1 MSTEPSI
8 FVQIPAYRDLECIP
22 TIVNMLTQAAIP
34 QRVHIGVC
42 WQYKQNEESD
52 LLEIPD
58 EYTKQVRYVS
68 FPVDQSKGVTWAR
81 NQAQQL
87 YNGED
92 YTLMID
98 SHMRFVS
105 GWDELLITQLKACD
119 SKKPVLTY
127 HPSAYTPPDK
137 LEKNPKLTILRADYP
152 NAAGEIRLRGEV
164 LDIAPSTPLH
174 GAFASPALLFA
185 SAKLLDE
192 VPSDPYLYFEQE
204 EICFSARLFTQGWDV
219 FHPCVPVAY
228 HLYEDVANSLPR
240 AKHWNDCTDWQYLN
254 KIASARRGHLFGHTT
269 KTPEALEKIKRFGL
283 GKKRSL
289 KEYEKFSGIDFSNFM
304 PYPRALNGEFIT
316 NLTKY
321 RITPINIVKK
331 PTDVAISK
339 KNTPIYTRFADIPI
353 SNFKP
358 SSTDILKLP
367 NFHPAGLYI
376 NDTPPT
382 PKIITDGVPNGV
394 LVIENYA
401 SPALCRYLIDYCER
415 TSGTKLQVVDADKS
429 SADKIIAVD
438 TERRITES
446 VSINGVAAEI
456 LGIFLDV
463 YVHRLAPYFGVKF
476 EWFERPQILRY
487 RTGGRYDPHADSEQ
501 LEVNS
506 NKWVRVQDRDISVLL
521 YLNEDYEGGAISFD
535 NLDFSLQPKS
545 GMLLAF
551 PSDHR
556 YLHTAHPTTKGTRY
570 VIVSWAS
577 TIGTARVMA
586 RHPYAATLLN
596 LSE

>member
-8 FVQIPAYRDLECIP
+8 FVQIPAYRDSECIP

-34 QRVHIGVC
+34 QRVSVGVC
-42 WQYKQNEESD
+42 WQYAPDEESD
-52 LLEIPD
+52 LLEIPE

-68 FPVDQSKGVTWAR
+68 FPIDQSKGVTWAR
-81 NQAQQL
+81 NQAQQM
-87 YNGED
+87 YNGEN

-105 GWDELLITQLKACD
+105 GWDEILIKQLKDCD
-119 SKKPVLTY
+119 SKKPVITY
-127 HPSAYTPPDK
+127 HPSAYTPPNK
-137 LEKNPKLTILRADYP
+137 LEKNPRVTILCPNYP

-164 LDIAPSTPLH
+164 LDVTPPKPLR

-185 SAKLLDE
+185 AAKLLNE

-204 EICFSARLFTQGWDV
+204 EICFSARLFTHGWDV
-219 FHPCVPVAY
+219 FHPCIPIAY
-228 HLYEDVANSLPR
+228 HLYEDAINSIPR
-240 AKHWNDCTDWQYLN
+240 HKHWNDSADWQHLN
-254 KIASARRGHLFGHTT
+254 KIAVARRGHLFGHTT
-269 KTPEALEKIKRFGL
+269 KAPEALEKIKQFSL
-283 GKKRSL
+283 GKNRSL
-289 KEYEKFSGIDFSNFM
+289 KEYEKFCGIDFSNFT
-304 PYPRALNGEFIT
+304 PSPRALNGEFVT
-316 NLTKY
+316 NLEKY
-321 RITPINIVKK
+321 RSTPINIVRK
-331 PTDVAISK
+331 PTDTTAIK
-339 KNTPIYTRFADIPI
+339 KNAPIYTRFANIPA
-353 SNFKP
+353 SDFKP
-358 SSTDILKLP
+358 ANPDILKLP
-367 NFHPAGLYI
+367 IFHPAGI
-376 NDTPPT
+376 DVNERPA
-382 PKIITDGVPNGV
+382 PKVITDGIPSGV

-429 SADKIIAVD
+429 SADKIVAVD

-463 YVHRLAPYFGVKF
+463 YVNRLAPYFGVKF

-501 LEVNS
+501 LEVSS
-506 NKWVRVQDRDISVLL
+506 NKWMRVQDRDISVLL

-535 NLDFSLQPKS
+535 SLDFSLQPKS

-577 TIGTARVMA
+577 TTGTARVMA